1 MTQHVHAIYTILLAS
16 VVATGSQTVKG
27 VIPEISMR
35 DCAISTVPQTNRWEC
50 GFLTGNGN
58 VGAIIPGSP
67 YNESIVVCGKL
78 YLPTGVKEI
87 VPDLSSFKEEFKKA
101 GLEAGIK
108 GPAKVHGLMVEK
120 SGLALV
126 NTDPLHPACRL
137 KIDALKQNSNLRN
150 YRMLEDF
157 KTGEVSV
164 QWTDDQGDWSR
175 HLFAS
180 RPDNTLVMLM
190 RAPKGKLYC
199 TLAMLVEHKDV
210 QTESSST
217 ADGWISTHNTYR
229 KGKGGFDILM
239 RVIPQGG
246 TITPSANGVKI
257 ENADTLLLLMHV
269 KQWRTPLPKEQSD
282 AWATSPDNPSFKG
295 AVLTNC
301 LPEMKTFLMT
311 LSDNYETLLASHIKI
326 HGSLYNRVSLSL
338 DSEADKHTPSETLL
352 ARSISEGKM
361 PNAMAEQIYN
371 AFRYL
376 IICSSGDT
384 PSNLQGIWTG
394 TWNPAWSGD
403 YTTDSNLQLEIQS
416 LMSCNMP
423 ELMESYFKLI
433 ESWLPDW
440 SLNAKKVY
448 GFRGLVSNARGSN
461 NCLLLHWGKQWP
473 GEQCAIGL
481 AGWMLHFFYDYY
493 LFTGDQQFLRERFL
507 PIAKGVALFYEDF
520 LEGTEG
526 TNGTYRFYMG
536 YSPEHGL
543 DANTT
548 FDISTAKN
556 VLKTLISA
564 CKILHCEQDN
574 IIKWEGMLKKLPPY
588 LINNAGELQEWSW
601 PGARED
607 PNQRHHSHML
617 PLYQYCEFD
626 KDLTPELWK
635 AANLA
640 FRLKELNWL
649 KNEKNPNS
657 RHITHGLM
665 NQGQCA
671 ARLGRGDIVHEV
683 LSKMAVRN
691 YIYPGFMVSYWPK
704 LSGYGFDPVGTTPD
718 VINNAIIFG
727 WDGKIDL
734 LPALP
739 KEWPKGDLRGVLLR
753 GQIHVQQI
761 QWDMS
766 TGDISLD
773 MTSGKDQTVLLR
785 LPEGFSMT
793 NLRVN
798 ENSINGNSV
807 SLTKGNR
814 TLIILKM
821 ETLKKVKEK
830 KLP

>member
-1 MTQHVHAIYTILLAS
+1 MKRFVYIVFTTTLLVS
-16 VVATGSQTVKG
+16 VVAAGNDEVTISTSHK
-27 VIPEISMR
+27 SMR
-35 DCAISTVPQTNRWEC
+35 DYAITTVPQTNRWEC

-58 VGAIIPGSP
+58 IGAIIPGNP

-87 VPDLSSFKEEFKKA
+87 VPNLSAFKEEFKKA

-108 GPAKVHGLMVEK
+108 GPAKVHSLMVEK
-120 SGLALV
+120 SGFALV
-126 NTDPLHPACRL
+126 NTDPLHPACIL
-137 KIDALKQNSNLRN
+137 KIEAKEINAELRN

-157 KTGEVSV
+157 SSGEVSV
-164 QWTDDQGDWSR
+164 QWTDAQGDWSR
-175 HLFAS
+175 QLFVS
-180 RPDNTLVMLM
+180 RPDNTLVMRL
-190 RAPKGKLYC
+190 RAPKGKLAC
-199 TLAMLVEHKDV
+199 SLTMRVEHKDV
-210 QTESSST
+210 QTEPASS

-246 TITPSANGVKI
+246 TMTPSASGIII
-257 ENADTLLLLMHV
+257 EKADTLLLLMHV
-269 KQWRTPLPKEQSD
+269 QQWKTPLPKEQSD
-282 AWATSPDNPSFKG
+282 AWVTSPDNPAFKG
-295 AVLTNC
+295 SIVTNR
-301 LPEMKTFLMT
+301 LPEMKSFLTT
-311 LSDNYETLLASHIKI
+311 LSDNYETLLAAHTKI
-326 HGSLYNRVSLSL
+326 HGALYSRVSLSL
-338 DSEADKHTPSETLL
+338 DSEADKHAPSESLL

-361 PNAMAEQIYN
+361 SNAMAEQMYN

-376 IICSSGDT
+376 TICSSGDT

-394 TWNPAWSGD
+394 TWSPAWSGD

-507 PIAKGVALFYEDF
+507 PVAKGIALFYEDF
-520 LEGTEG
+520 LEGTED

-556 VLKTLISA
+556 VLTTLISA
-564 CKILHCEQDN
+564 CKTLNREQEN
-574 IIKWEGMLKKLPPY
+574 IIKWEGMLKKFPPY

-601 PGARED
+601 LGARED

-626 KDLTPELWK
+626 KDQTPELWK

-640 FRLKELNWL
+640 FQLKELHWL

-671 ARLGRGDIVHEV
+671 ARLGRGDVVHEI
-683 LSKMAVRN
+683 LSRMAVRN

-718 VINNAIIFG
+718 IINNAIIFG

-739 KEWPKGDLRGVLLR
+739 KEWPKGALRGALLR

-766 TGDISLD
+766 TGDMSLD
-773 MTSGKDQTVLLR
+773 MTSGKDQIVLLR
-785 LPEGFSMT
+785 LPEGYSIT

-798 ENSINGNSV
+798 EISINGNRIT
-807 SLTKGNR
+807 LTKGTR
-814 TLIILKM
+814 TLITLKM
-821 ETLKKVKEK
+821 ETLKNVK
-830 KLP
+830 

>member
-1 MTQHVHAIYTILLAS
+1 MKRFVFTVLTTLFVT
-16 VVATGSQTVKG
+16 VVAAETEALKPGAPL
-27 VIPEISMR
+27 IRMR

-58 VGAIIPGSP
+58 IGAIIPGNP

-87 VPDLSSFKEEFKKA
+87 VPDLSSFKEAFKKA

-108 GPAKVHGLMVEK
+108 GPATVHNLMVEK

-126 NTDPLHPACRL
+126 NTDPLHPACLL
-137 KIDALKQNSNLRN
+137 KIDAAEKDINFRN
-150 YRMLEDF
+150 YRMLENF
-157 KTGEVSV
+157 SSGEVSV
-164 QWTDDQGDWSR
+164 QWTDALGDWSR
-175 HLFAS
+175 RLFVS
-180 RPDNTLVMLM
+180 RADNAFVMHI
-190 RAPKGKLYC
+190 RAPKGKLSC
-199 TLAMLVEHKDV
+199 TLSMRVEHKDV
-210 QTESSST
+210 LTESASV
-217 ADGWISTHNTYR
+217 DGWISIHNTYR

-239 RVIPQGG
+239 RAIPQGG
-246 TITPSANGVKI
+246 AMTPVANGIKI
-257 ENADTLLLLMHV
+257 ENADTLLLLLQV
-269 KQWRTPLPKEQSD
+269 KQWKTPLPKNQSD
-282 AWATSPDNPSFKG
+282 AWTTSPDNPAFKG
-295 AVLTNC
+295 SIVTNL
-301 LPEMKTFLMT
+301 LPEIQSFLT
-311 LSDNYETLLASHIKI
+311 TRSDNYESLLATHTKI
-326 HGSLYNRVSLSL
+326 HSSLYNRVSLSL
-338 DSEADKHTPSETLL
+338 HSEADKNTPSESLL
-352 ARSISEGKM
+352 ARCVSEGKM
-361 PNAMAEQIYN
+361 SNAMAEQMYN

-394 TWNPAWSGD
+394 TWSPAWSGD

-440 SLNAKKVY
+440 KLNAAKVY

-473 GEQCAIGL
+473 GDQCAIGL

-493 LFTGDQQFLRERFL
+493 LFTGDQQFLRDRYL
-507 PIAKGVALFYEDF
+507 PIAKGIALFYEDF
-520 LEGTEG
+520 LEGTEN

-543 DANTT
+543 EANTT

-556 VLKTLISA
+556 MLTTLISA
-564 CKILHCEQDN
+564 CRGLHCEQEN
-574 IIKWEGMLKKLPPY
+574 IARWERMLQKMPPY
-588 LINNAGELQEWSW
+588 LINPAGELQEWSW
-601 PGARED
+601 PGAKED

-626 KDLTPELWK
+626 RGQTPELWK
-635 AANLA
+635 AAGLA
-640 FRLKELNWL
+640 FQLKELNWL

-671 ARLGRGDIVHEV
+671 ARLGRGDIVHEI
-683 LSKMAVRN
+683 LSRMAVRN
-691 YIYPGFMVSYWPK
+691 YIYPSFMVSYWPK

-718 VINNAIIFG
+718 IINNAIIFG
-727 WDGKIDL
+727 WANKIDL

-739 KEWPKGDLRGVLLR
+739 KEWPKGTLRGVLLR

-766 TGDISLD
+766 TGDISIA
-773 MTSGKDQTVLLR
+773 MTSGKDQTVSLR
-785 LPEGFSMT
+785 LPEGFSIT

-798 ENSINGNSV
+798 KDSINGNLV
-807 SLTKGNR
+807 TLTKGIQTR
-814 TLIILKM
+814 IILKM
-821 ETLKKVKEK
+821 ETLK
-830 KLP
+830 